1 MPGAHAYTRTQLA
14 YWASVMHPPDPGVPT
29 PRFSPAPGVFHA
41 PQTVAISDSQP
52 GAVIYYTLDG
62 SQPNT
67 SSFVYSVPIS
77 IATSTTIYAIATY
90 PGYPASNVGLGTYN
104 IQLPTA
110 PPPSFTP
117 PPTIFSS
124 PQSISLSNSLNLPM
138 YYTTDGS
145 TPTTSSSN
153 YTTTIPV
160 TKNTTISAIT
170 AAYGYLNSPVS
181 SGNFQIQGPTP
192 TFSPSAGTYYGTQNV
207 TISDTTTGA
216 TIYYT
221 TNNTIPSVSS
231 TPCSNPCSLTVSA
244 TSTIRA
250 IASGGGYAGSNVAV
264 SSYTISASAPTFSP
278 SAGTY
283 YAPQTITI
291 SDATPGTTIY
301 YTTNNT
307 FPSTSSPSCTSP
319 CTVLISSS
327 STVRAMAIG
336 NGISQSNTVVAS
348 YTIAANAPAF
358 SPGSGTYSTAQLI
371 TISDSTPGVTIYYTT
386 NNTFPSTSSPS
397 CSSSCSVLISVSSTV
412 RAMALGN
419 GISQSNT
426 AFAVYT
432 ITGP

>member
-1 MPGAHAYTRTQLA
+1 
-14 YWASVMHPPDPGVPT
+14 
-29 PRFSPAPGVFHA
+29 
-41 PQTVAISDSQP
+41 
-52 GAVIYYTLDG
+52 
-62 SQPNT
+62 
-67 SSFVYSVPIS
+67 
-77 IATSTTIYAIATY
+77 
-90 PGYPASNVGLGTYN
+90 
-104 IQLPTA
+104 
-110 PPPSFTP
+110 
-117 PPTIFSS
+117 
-124 PQSISLSNSLNLPM
+124 M

-170 AAYGYLNSPVS
+170 TAYGYLNSPVS

-301 YTTNNT
+301 YTKNNT

-319 CTVLISSS
+319 CAVRFHPHLPSAQWLLGTGSPKATRSRLPIRLPRIRRRSPRFQAQSRQHDS
-327 STVRAMAIG
+327 LQFLTVRPE
-336 NGISQSNTVVAS
+336 SQS
-348 YTIAANAPAF
+348 
-358 SPGSGTYSTAQLI
+358 
-371 TISDSTPGVTIYYTT
+371 TT
-386 NNTFPSTSSPS
+386 RRTTRSLRHRRLRVR
-397 CSSSCSVLISVSSTV
+397 VL
-412 RAMALGN
+412 
-419 GISQSNT
+419 
-426 AFAVYT
+426 
-432 ITGP
+432 